1 MEKSPFEL
9 IKSTDESLWREGL
22 NALLIDHSDKACE
35 AVISVLSDRAW
46 HKREA
51 AARILH
57 EWGENIV
64 EYIHN
69 RLKEENPDEFYWLLN
84 VLGHIGGEQ
93 AFAVIRKFLNHH
105 DSEIKSYAIRALT
118 HHRVLENAR
127 PLYPLLNDKNWAVRK
142 LVFEQLLA
150 FDQMIIDDLRKIIM
164 APSQGAQHTVIA
176 LFVKIGKDSI
186 LSELAGIYQNGNFQM
201 RFAIIHALGELG
213 SPVAIDMLIAS
224 LADPSW
230 AIRKAVGE
238 QLVRLGPVV
247 FDKLTAAFGKSDSL
261 IRNKII
267 SVLVEMLN
275 EKSLPLLQRLLKA
288 NDHEMKLLAIENLAR
303 LKSDEATSEL
313 LKSLSECD
321 RVVSDYAAECL
332 SHKPSLN
339 IDLLL
344 AHLNTDD
351 ENLRFQIIKIIGSI
365 GGIALNPIIKILEQ
379 GNKQERLFLLGVLQ
393 KISPDNK
400 LIDVLIS
407 LLGDPSW
414 PVRNASANCLV
425 NFGDVSVPAI
435 VKALNSSSD
444 DVQFWSRKALLMI
457 GPKAVVTL
465 RHILESGS
473 EPGLMPHIVSA
484 LLSMNHADAVP
495 AVLKFLETSDEYRI
509 QSVFENIPEIT
520 SKDVV
525 NTILNL
531 LTHPDEN
538 VVKWLSQLLQKVNS
552 SALRRSVFLGLSH
565 SNDKVRFYVTSA
577 ITTWDG
583 LTESDMKV
591 IGRQLSVEKSQKNLQ
606 AVVRVLSRGAYQ
618 STINVLEEYLN
629 GCEPALMLTL
639 MLETAK
645 SGQTEY
651 LKMLD
656 RLLKKRSEVITL
668 EDVNKVGAILGHVYR
683 SNPDGLVQGLTS
695 PSMAYRLCCIIALD
709 SIDER
714 KIAFAIM
721 ETLLPD
727 EEPEVLKRAVKTLA
741 RYFFHD
747 DFRLKGAVT
756 DFLLSLGLIITE
768 PLIEYIEEL
777 ENEIDRKALVDL
789 IESVGGSVDPA
800 ILRPKGEAKVVLSDT
815 HLDEVLERRKAA
827 LEELEKYDEII
838 KSSHTLD
845 LAVMFTDVKGYTAFS
860 SKASLSEVM
869 SMLKQH
875 DEILK
880 PVFEKYSGEALKKIG
895 DAFLVVFENHNNAV
909 LSAIEIQRQLNSFNL
924 NVPEERRLA
933 IRIAVNS
940 GSVIRTENDV
950 LGDAVNLA
958 SRLEGIGDAYEII
971 ISENTLQR
979 IDRNI
984 FEIESYGEH
993 MLKGIDHP
1001 VKAFRVKWKP

>member
-1 MEKSPFEL
+1 MERSPFEL

-22 NALLIDHSDKACE
+22 NALLIDHSDKACN

-51 AARILH
+51 ASKILH

-64 EYIHN
+64 EIIQQKLN
-69 RLKEENPDEFYWLLN
+69 EGNPDEFYWLLN
-84 VLGHIGGEQ
+84 VLGHIGGEN
-93 AFAVIRKFLNHH
+93 AFTVIRKYLVHH
-105 DSEIKSYAIRALT
+105 DSEVKGYAVRALT
-118 HHRVLENAR
+118 RHKVIENAR
-127 PLYPLLNDKNWAVRK
+127 PLYSLLNDRNWAVRK

-150 FDQMIIDDLRKIIM
+150 FDQMILDDLRKIIM
-164 APSQGAQHTVIA
+164 SPSQTAPHSVVA
-176 LFVKIGKDSI
+176 LFVKIGRDNI
-186 LSELAGIYQNGNFQM
+186 LSELVNIYQSGNFQM
-201 RFAIIHALGELG
+201 RYAIISALGELG
-213 SPVAIDMLIAS
+213 TNEAIDMIIAS
-224 LADPSW
+224 LSDSSW
-230 AIRKAVGE
+230 AIRKTAGE
-238 QLVRLGPVV
+238 QLVKLGSKV
-247 FDKLTAAFGKSDSL
+247 FDKLTATFSRSDSL
-261 IRNKII
+261 IRHKII
-267 SVLVEMLN
+267 SILVEMLA

-288 NDHEMKLLAIENLAR
+288 SDHEMRLLAIENLAR
-303 LKSDEATSEL
+303 LKSDEATNEL
-313 LKSLSECD
+313 LKSLSEGD

-332 SHKPSLN
+332 AHKPNLN
-339 IDLLL
+339 LDLLL
-344 AHLNTDD
+344 HHLNTED

-365 GGIALNPIIKILEQ
+365 GGMALNPIIKILEQ

-393 KISPDNK
+393 KISPDSK
-400 LIDVLIS
+400 LIEVLIS

-425 NFGDVSVPAI
+425 NFGEVSVPAI
-435 VKALNSSSD
+435 VKALNSVSE

-457 GPKAVVTL
+457 GPRAVITL
-465 RHILESGS
+465 RDILEEGND
-473 EPGLMPHIVSA
+473 PGLMPHIVSA

-525 NTILNL
+525 TTILNL

-538 VVKWLSQLLQKVNS
+538 VVKWLAHLLEKVNAS
-552 SALRRSVFLGLSH
+552 SLRRSVFLGLSH
-565 SNDKVRFYVTSA
+565 SSDKVRLYVTKA
-577 ITTWDG
+577 IITWDN
-583 LTESDMKV
+583 LTENDLKV
-591 IGRQLSVEKSQKNLQ
+591 VARQLPVEKLPKNLMALVQ
-606 AVVRVLSRGAYQ
+606 ALSRYPYP
-618 STINVLEEYLN
+618 SIINSLDEYLSS
-629 GCEPALMLTL
+629 CEPALMLSL
-639 MLETAK
+639 MLEVAK
-645 SGQTEY
+645 SGQNEN
-651 LKMLD
+651 LQMLD

-668 EDVNKVGAILGHVYR
+668 QDVDKVGAILGHVYR
-683 SNPDGLVQGLTS
+683 RNPDGLVQGLTS

-709 SIDER
+709 SIDDR
-714 KIAFAIM
+714 KIAFSIM

-727 EEPEVLKRAVKTLA
+727 EEPEVLKRAIKTLA
-741 RYFFHD
+741 RYFFHE

-756 DFLLSLGLIITE
+756 DFLLSLGQIITD
-768 PLIEYIEEL
+768 PLVEYIEQL

-789 IESVGGSVDPA
+789 IESVGGTVNPDV
-800 ILRPKGEAKVVLSDT
+800 LRPKGEAKIVLSDT

-845 LAVMFTDVKGYTAFS
+845 LAIMFTDVKGYTAFS

-895 DAFLVVFENHNNAV
+895 DAFLVVFENHNNSV
-909 LSAIEIQRQLNSFNL
+909 LAAIEIQRQLNKFNAS
-924 NVPEERRLA
+924 VPEERQLA
-933 IRIAVNS
+933 IRIAINS

-950 LGDAVNLA
+950 LGDSVNLA

-979 IDRNI
+979 INRSI

-993 MLKGIDHP
+993 KLKGIDHL
-1001 VKAFRVKWKP
+1001 VKAYRVKWS

>member
-1 MEKSPFEL
+1 MEKSPYEL

-22 NALLIDHSDKACE
+22 NALLIDHSDRACE
-35 AVISVLSDRAW
+35 AVISVLSDKAW

-51 AARILH
+51 AAKILN
-57 EWGENIV
+57 EWGEGV
-64 EYIHN
+64 TLYIQN
-69 RLKEENPDEFYWLLN
+69 RLNESSHDEFYWLLN

-93 AFAVIRKFLNHH
+93 SFATIRKYLNHS

-118 HHRVLENAR
+118 HHRALENAR
-127 PLYPLLNDKNWAVRK
+127 PLYPLLNDQNWAVRK
-142 LVFEQLLA
+142 LVFEQLLS
-150 FDQMIIDDLRKIIM
+150 FDQLIIDDLRKIIL

-176 LFVKIGKDSI
+176 LFVKIGKDGV
-186 LSELAGIYQNGNFQM
+186 LDELGKIYQNGNFQM
-201 RFAIIHALGELG
+201 RYAIISALGELG
-213 SPVAIDMLIAS
+213 TPTAVDMIIAS
-224 LADPSW
+224 LADSSW
-230 AIRKAVGE
+230 AIRKAAGE
-238 QLVRLGPVV
+238 QLVKLGSRV
-247 FDKLTAAFGKSDSL
+247 FDKLTAAFSRSDSL
-261 IRNKII
+261 IRQKII
-267 SVLVEMLN
+267 SILVDMLS
-275 EKSLPLLQRLLKA
+275 EKSLPLLQRLLRA
-288 NDHEMKLLAIENLAR
+288 NDHEMKLLAVEHLAK
-303 LKSDEATSEL
+303 LKGDEATNEL
-313 LKSLSECD
+313 LKSLAEND

-332 SHKPSLN
+332 AHKPGLN

-344 AHLNTDD
+344 QHLNTQD

-393 KISPDNK
+393 KISPDGK

-414 PVRNASANCLV
+414 PVRNAAANCLV
-425 NFGDVSVPAI
+425 NFGEASVPAI
-435 VKALNSSSD
+435 VKALNSSSE

-457 GPKAVVTL
+457 GPRAVVTL
-465 RHILESGS
+465 RRILEDGN

-495 AVLKFLETSDEYRI
+495 AVLKFLETSDDYRI
-509 QSVFENIPEIT
+509 QGVFEDIPEIT

-525 NTILNL
+525 TTILNL

-538 VVKWLSQLLQKVNS
+538 VVKWLSHLLQKVYAS
-552 SALRRSVFLGLSH
+552 SLRRSVFLGLSH
-565 SNDKVRFYVTSA
+565 SSERVRYYVTAA
-577 ITTWDG
+577 ISSWEG
-583 LTESDMKV
+583 LTENDMKV
-591 IGRQLSVEKSQKNLQ
+591 IARQLSVEKTTKNLQ
-606 AVVRVLSRGAYQ
+606 AVVRVISRFPYP
-618 STINVLEEYLN
+618 STVSALEEFLG
-629 GCEPALMLTL
+629 GCEPGMMLSL

-645 SGQTEY
+645 TGNPEY
-651 LKMLD
+651 LQMLD
-656 RLLKKRSEVITL
+656 RMLKKRSEVITL
-668 EDVNKVGAILGHVYR
+668 EDVDRVGAILGYVYR
-683 SNPDGLVQGLTS
+683 RNPEGLVQGLTS

-709 SIDER
+709 SIDDR

-741 RYFFHD
+741 RYFFHE

-756 DFLLSLGLIITE
+756 DFLLSLGLIIND
-768 PLIEYIEEL
+768 PLVEYIEEL

-789 IESVGGSVDPA
+789 IESVGGTVNPD

-845 LAVMFTDVKGYTAFS
+845 LAIMFTDVKGYTAFS

-880 PVFEKYSGEALKKIG
+880 PVFEKYGGEALKKIG
-895 DAFLVVFENHNNAV
+895 DAFLVVFENHSNAI
-909 LSAIEIQRQLNSFNL
+909 LSAIEIQRQLNSFNK

-933 IRIAVNS
+933 IRIAINS

-950 LGDAVNLA
+950 LGDSVNLA

-979 IDRNI
+979 IDRNV
-984 FEIESYGEH
+984 FEIEPYGEH

-1001 VKAFRVKWKP
+1001 VKAFRVKWMP